1 MEKSQNILWG
11 SSSTPGPRNDHFWKE
26 KKKKKH
32 HYFFV
37 PKETWMP
44 VTQVLISTV
53 KKYCR
58 LQLLFGWKQKNHTED
73 NFMCILM
80 IFFSRI
86 RKYNYNQTQ

>member
-1 MEKSQNILWG
+1 
-11 SSSTPGPRNDHFWKE
+11 
-26 KKKKKH
+26 
-32 HYFFV
+32 
-37 PKETWMP
+37 MP

-58 LQLLFGWKQKNHTED
+58 LQLLFSWKQKNHTED